1 VDQLNPN
8 PGAKRAEET
17 RSDKGSPLRLA
28 SNTNEASWSTV
39 PSAIRS
45 GGALPDPW
53 DTLFEPIRNGSVD
66 DLVVIGQFGQ
76 SLDGRVATESGHSHY
91 INGADGLA
99 HLHRLRAV
107 ADAVVIG
114 IGTAV
119 ADNPQLTVRRVA
131 GPNPARVVIDPH
143 GRLSATARLLA
154 ADGVRRMVVSAEGA
168 AAQPFDAIERLV
180 LPAENGRIAPA
191 AILASLAACGFR
203 RILIEGGANT
213 VSRFLVAGCLDRL
226 HVVVAPMILG
236 TGKASFTLPPID
248 RVDRALRPPMRTHI
262 LGDEVLFDC
271 DLSAQRVAIGRA
283 KKST

>member
-1 VDQLNPN
+1 MGLP
-8 PGAKRAEET
+8 P
-17 RSDKGSPLRLA
+17 RLA
-28 SNTNEASWSTV
+28 GNTNAASWSVV
-39 PSAIRS
+39 PSAIR
-45 GGALPDPW
+45 GGGTLPDPW
-53 DTLFEPIRNGSVD
+53 DGLFEPIRSGTVD
-66 DLVVIGQFGQ
+66 DLVVVGQFGQ

-107 ADAVVIG
+107 ADVVVVG
-114 IGTAV
+114 IGTAL
-119 ADNPQLTVRRVA
+119 ADDPQLTVRRVT

-143 GRLSATARLLA
+143 GRLPATARLLT
-154 ADGVRRMVVSAEGA
+154 ADGTRRLVVTAEGTRPA
-168 AAQPFDAIERLV
+168 LPGDIERLA
-180 LPAENGRIAPA
+180 LPVHNGTIAPA
-191 AILASLAACGFR
+191 AILASLGACGFR

-271 DLSAQRVAIGRA
+271 DLSAQRVPVGVA